1 MGLKLKK
8 RFKWTYFD
16 TIYSIVL
23 FSMLG
28 VIGLWLMDIGAS
40 VGNLEHLKVFGIE
53 IFAQS
58 LFFKFSGS
66 QIYHIGLFF
75 AFVSLFYLSA
85 LAVKKSLEVQEYERW
100 IRKK

>member
-8 RFKWTYFD
+8 WLKWTYFD

-40 VGNLEHLKVFGIE
+40 IGNLEYLKLFGIE
-53 IFAQS
+53 VFAQS

-66 QIYHIGLFF
+66 QIYHIGLLFV
-75 AFVSLFYLSA
+75 FVSLFYLSGI
-85 LAVKKSLEVQEYERW
+85 AVKKSLEVREYERW